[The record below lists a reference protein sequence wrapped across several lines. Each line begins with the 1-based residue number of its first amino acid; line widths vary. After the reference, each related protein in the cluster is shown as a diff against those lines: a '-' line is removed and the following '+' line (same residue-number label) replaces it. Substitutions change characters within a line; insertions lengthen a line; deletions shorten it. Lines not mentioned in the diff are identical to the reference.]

1 MRDSDLWNFQGV
13 WQMLEVGGG
22 QIFAAKNHSSTVLI
36 SWHRPPWQQETR
48 PEDPREVP
56 DSLNKCGHA
65 EEY

>member
-1 MRDSDLWNFQGV
+1 
-13 WQMLEVGGG
+13 MLEVGGG

-56 DSLNKCGHA
+56 DSLNKCGHV